1 MTKLETLVN
10 IGPKTANDLRAVG
23 IPDVE
28 TLRAIGVTE
37 AVAKLR
43 AAGHTDTTHAKR
55 AIEGALA
62 GVRQITGKG
71 IR

>member
-10 IGPKTANDLRAVG
+10 IGPKTATDLRAVG

-28 TLRAIGVTE
+28 TLRAVGGAE
-37 AVAKLR
+37 AVRRLQ
-43 AAGHTDTTHAKR
+43 AAGHSDTRHAQR